1 MNIAGRFL
9 LFAFQLFIRDPTQT
23 NLRVLGEFFTF
34 VRQRRTG
41 GEQCKTQCSKPDA
54 GRSCS
59 CISWICSC
67 IPPVLNPVPMLL
79 TWPGCGKERTHE
91 FAEPPR
97 AQAWRLETLA
107 ASYFSHS
114 SGACTGS
121 AWAPR
126 ERHCPWE
133 PSPSGGVRSRLHW
146 VALSKRGAAL
156 SQESLD
162 NSQQH
167 ARDADVLDCVAI
179 GTGEEFQCQLAS
191 QVPSFKILP
200 KDRRSGGEEGGQ
212 ALRQRVDLAELSWT
226 SSRNGN
232 AIFLKSIRRSIMTI
246 ILWENLGRLQFARLK
261 CSAKVT

>member
-1 MNIAGRFL
+1 MQNSMLQTGCGSFML
-9 LFAFQLFIRDPTQT
+9 LYFRDM
-23 NLRVLGEFFTF
+23 LVY
-34 VRQRRTG
+34 
-41 GEQCKTQCSKPDA
+41 S
-54 GRSCS
+54 
-59 CISWICSC
+59 
-67 IPPVLNPVPMLL
+67 PVLNPVPMLL
-79 TWPGCGKERTHE
+79 TWPGCGNERTHE

-121 AWAPR
+121 ACAPR

-212 ALRQRVDLAELSWT
+212 ALRQRVDLADSAGPAPETAMLSF
-226 SSRNGN
+226 SRAYAGQ
-232 AIFLKSIRRSIMTI
+232 L
-246 ILWENLGRLQFARLK
+246 
-261 CSAKVT
+261 